1 MRATVTIDDDVA
13 VQIRRLMRERGVG
26 FKAIVNEL
34 LRRGLRS
41 TEAPEPYETPT
52 FAMGVRPGIDLDKA
66 LSLAAELEDR
76 EVARK
81 LELRS

>member
-1 MRATVTIDDDVA
+1 MRATVTIDDVA